1 MTLSGNTLA
10 LDEEARIS
18 ARRIFSL
25 IANELQQVEIEF
37 ERQARSNVQVIAYL
51 GDYLRKSGG
60 KRVRPALTILAN
72 YAVGGEGGRYNSIR
86 MATVMEFLHTA
97 TLVHD
102 DIIDK
107 ADTRRNR
114 PTVNALYGN
123 ETAVLMGDWL
133 YMSAFETSLAERSL
147 PILDILT
154 SVTRKMTEGEILQL
168 TLLGRADVSEA
179 QYLDVLQRKTAY
191 LFSASC
197 EIGGI
202 LGGASETE
210 QRALREYGLNLGTA
224 FQLIDDL
231 LDFTSTEAVLGKAS
245 GADLLGGKVT
255 LPLIYLRDSNPSV
268 LEMVQRVLRD
278 GSYETVSQ
286 QELFEALRSRDG
298 RGSADGRGVD
308 GRGVDG
314 LSSTDDLGSTNG
326 LNSTNSVSSTEGF
339 SRDGTNSLS
348 STNALERARA
358 LADEYAENARAALDS
373 LPDSEYCDSLREL
386 PSYILN
392 RDR

>member
-1 MTLSGNTLA
+1 MTTPGQTIA

-18 ARRIFSL
+18 ARRIFSI
-25 IANELQQVEIEF
+25 IANEMVQVELEF
-37 ERQARSNVQVIAYL
+37 ERQARSNVQVIDYL
-51 GDYLRKSGG
+51 GEYLRASGG

-72 YAVGGEGGRYNSIR
+72 YAVGGDGSRYNSIR

-107 ADTRRNR
+107 ADTRRKR

-168 TLLGRADVSEA
+168 TLLGDASVSEA
-179 QYLDVLQRKTAY
+179 QYFDVLKRKTAY

-197 EIGGI
+197 EIGAI
-202 LGGASETE
+202 LGGASEKE
-210 QRALREYGLNLGTA
+210 QTALRDYGLSLGTA

-231 LDFTSTEAVLGKAS
+231 LDFTSSEEALGKPA

-255 LPLIYLRDSNPSV
+255 LPLIYFRDSDPQAR
-268 LEMVQRVLRD
+268 EMIETVLREGKYSSVKPPD
-278 GSYETVSQ
+278 
-286 QELFEALRSRDG
+286 LFEAMMTSG
-298 RGSADGRGVD
+298 
-308 GRGVDG
+308 
-314 LSSTDDLGSTNG
+314 
-326 LNSTNSVSSTEGF
+326 
-339 SRDGTNSLS
+339 
-348 STNALERARA
+348 ALEKARTRAN
-358 LADEYAENARAALDS
+358 EYAEDACAALEILPESEYSDS
-373 LPDSEYCDSLREL
+373 LKAL
-386 PSYILN
+386 PTYILD

>member
-1 MTLSGNTLA
+1 MTTSGNTIA

-18 ARRIFSL
+18 ARRIFSV
-25 IANELQQVEIEF
+25 IANELTQVELEF
-37 ERQARSNVQVIAYL
+37 ERQARSNVQVIDYL
-51 GDYLRKSGG
+51 GEYLRASGG

-72 YAVGGEGGRYNSIR
+72 YAVGGDGSRYNSIR

-107 ADTRRNR
+107 ADTRRKR

-147 PILDILT
+147 PVLDILT

-168 TLLGRADVSEA
+168 TLLGEADISEA
-179 QYLDVLQRKTAY
+179 QYFDVLKRKTAY

-197 EIGGI
+197 EIGAI
-202 LGGASETE
+202 LGGATE
-210 QRALREYGLNLGTA
+210 QQQTALRDYGLYLGTA

-231 LDFTSTEAVLGKAS
+231 LDFTSSEEALGKAA

-255 LPLIYLRDSNPSV
+255 LPLIYLRDTDPNAR
-268 LEMVQRVLRD
+268 EMVATVLREGKYSSVKPED
-278 GSYETVSQ
+278 LLDAMV
-286 QELFEALRSRDG
+286 RSG
-298 RGSADGRGVD
+298 
-308 GRGVDG
+308 
-314 LSSTDDLGSTNG
+314 
-326 LNSTNSVSSTEGF
+326 
-339 SRDGTNSLS
+339 
-348 STNALERARA
+348 ALEQARTKA
-358 LADEYAENARAALDS
+358 NAYAEEACAALEVLPETEYSDS
-373 LPDSEYCDSLREL
+373 LKSL
-386 PSYILN
+386 PTYILD

>member
-1 MTLSGNTLA
+1 MTTSGHILA

-18 ARRIFSL
+18 ARRIFRL
-25 IANELQQVEIEF
+25 ISNELMQVELEF
-37 ERQARSNVQVIAYL
+37 ERQARSNVQVIDYL
-51 GDYLRKSGG
+51 GEYLRASGG
-60 KRVRPALTILAN
+60 KRVRPALAILSN
-72 YAVGGEGGRYNSIR
+72 YAVGGDGSRYNSIR

-107 ADTRRNR
+107 ADTRRKR

-147 PILDILT
+147 AVLDILT

-168 TLLGRADVSEA
+168 TLLGETEVSEA
-179 QYLDVLQRKTAY
+179 QYFDVLKRKTAY

-197 EIGGI
+197 EIGAI
-202 LGGASETE
+202 LGGASEKQQT
-210 QRALREYGLNLGTA
+210 ALRDYGLYLGMA

-231 LDFTSTEAVLGKAS
+231 LDFTSSEEVLGKAA

-255 LPLIYLRDSNPSV
+255 LPLIYLRDTEPNARK
-268 LEMVQRVLRD
+268 MVQTVLRE
-278 GSYETVSQ
+278 GKYSSVKP
-286 QELFEALRSRDG
+286 QELLDAIVRSG
-298 RGSADGRGVD
+298 
-308 GRGVDG
+308 
-314 LSSTDDLGSTNG
+314 
-326 LNSTNSVSSTEGF
+326 
-339 SRDGTNSLS
+339 
-348 STNALERARA
+348 ALEQAQARA
-358 LADEYAENARAALDS
+358 HQYAEEACAALDILPESEYADSLKS
-373 LPDSEYCDSLREL
+373 LPT
-386 PSYILN
+386 YILD

>member
-1 MTLSGNTLA
+1 MTTSGHTIT
-10 LDEEARIS
+10 LDEEATIT

-25 IANELQQVEIEF
+25 ISNELMQVELEF
-37 ERQARSNVQVIAYL
+37 ERQARSNVQVINYL
-51 GDYLRKSGG
+51 GEYLRLSGG

-72 YAVGGEGGRYNSIR
+72 YAVGGDGARYNSIR

-102 DIIDK
+102 DIIDN

-154 SVTRKMTEGEILQL
+154 RVTRKMTEGELLQL
-168 TLLGRADVSEA
+168 TLLGHADLSEA
-179 QYLDVLQRKTAY
+179 QYFDVLKRKTAY

-197 EIGGI
+197 EIGAI
-202 LGGASETE
+202 LGKASEE
-210 QRALREYGLNLGTA
+210 QQTALRDYGLNLGTA

-231 LDFTSTEAVLGKAS
+231 LDFTSSEDTLGKAA

-255 LPLIYLRDSNPSV
+255 LPLIYLREAEPKA
-268 LEMVQRVLRD
+268 LELVQTVLRE
-278 GSYETVSQ
+278 GKYATVSQ
-286 QELFEALRSRDG
+286 QELRDALD
-298 RGSADGRGVD
+298 
-308 GRGVDG
+308 
-314 LSSTDDLGSTNG
+314 STG
-326 LNSTNSVSSTEGF
+326 
-339 SRDGTNSLS
+339 
-348 STNALERARA
+348 ALERARDR
-358 LADEYAENARAALDS
+358 ADEYAENARAALQN
-373 LPDSEYCDSLREL
+373 LPDSDYCDSLRSL
-386 PSYILN
+386 PAYILN

>member
-1 MTLSGNTLA
+1 MSGHTIA
-10 LDEEARIS
+10 LDEEATIS
-18 ARRIFSL
+18 ARRIFSV
-25 IANELQQVEIEF
+25 IANELTQVELEF
-37 ERQARSNVQVIAYL
+37 ERQARSNVQVIDYL
-51 GDYLRKSGG
+51 GEYLRASGG

-72 YAVGGEGGRYNSIR
+72 YAVGGDGSRYNSIR

-107 ADTRRNR
+107 ADTRRKR

-147 PILDILT
+147 AILDILT

-168 TLLGRADVSEA
+168 TLLGDAEISEA
-179 QYLDVLQRKTAY
+179 QYFDVLKRKTAY

-197 EIGGI
+197 EIGAI
-202 LGGASETE
+202 LGGASE
-210 QRALREYGLNLGTA
+210 QQQMGLRDYGLSLGTA

-231 LDFTSTEAVLGKAS
+231 LDFTSSEEALGKAA

-255 LPLIYLRDSNPSV
+255 LPLIYLREMEPNARELIQTVLREGKYSSVKQQDLLEAIVRTGALEQARARANEYAEEARAV
-268 LEMVQRVLRD
+268 LEMLPESD
-278 GSYETVSQ
+278 YS
-286 QELFEALRSRDG
+286 
-298 RGSADGRGVD
+298 
-308 GRGVDG
+308 
-314 LSSTDDLGSTNG
+314 
-326 LNSTNSVSSTEGF
+326 
-339 SRDGTNSLS
+339 
-348 STNALERARA
+348 
-358 LADEYAENARAALDS
+358 DS
-373 LPDSEYCDSLREL
+373 LKAL
-386 PSYILN
+386 PTYILD